1 MTGTM
6 DYDLQHTIDDLLLQA
21 VEFGRRDYGVD
32 LDFSLYSLQ
41 DLYKLLNRAH
51 VLTNLPTFEGRVP
64 ERTVNVWGAYLGETL
79 RRQYSGTW
87 RENPAANLFRRYSVT
102 TSVGNFFPMEQV
114 YLRVVPGITNPQ
126 QLRAPNE
133 PPTRRVSSNPDP
145 ALITAGIAAGL
156 LTVAAGML
164 WLFIR

>member
-1 MTGTM
+1 MP
-6 DYDLQHTIDDLLLQA
+6 DDELQQTIDDLLLQA

-32 LDFSLYSLQ
+32 LDFSPYSLQ
-41 DLYKLLNRAH
+41 DLYKLLGRAH
-51 VLTNLPTFEGRVP
+51 VLTNLPSFEGRVP

-87 RENPAANLFRRYSVT
+87 RENPAANLFRRYSVN

-126 QLRAPNE
+126 RLRAPNE
-133 PPTRRVSSNPDP
+133 PPTRRITAYQWDP
-145 ALITAGIAAGL
+145 AIITAAFAGIL
-156 LTVAAGML
+156 LFLGSLV
-164 WLFIR
+164 FIFHMI

>member
-1 MTGTM
+1 
-6 DYDLQHTIDDLLLQA
+6 
-21 VEFGRRDYGVD
+21 
-32 LDFSLYSLQ
+32 
-41 DLYKLLNRAH
+41 
-51 VLTNLPTFEGRVP
+51 VP

-87 RENPAANLFRRYSVT
+87 RENPAANLFRRYSVS

-133 PPTRRVSSNPDP
+133 PPTRRVSTFQLDP
-145 ALITAGIAAGL
+145 LWLAIAATAMIAI
-156 LTVAAGML
+156 TVMI
-164 WLFIR
+164 LFVQ